1 MNYLI
6 VLFKNKKRK
15 KIINKFVKSDKAK
28 TYFDKLK
35 KDSLLINFEVKV
47 ENGKE
52 CVYEL
57 ALLERNSLDFQPL
70 FVKDELGRQLEIN
83 LDDSEYKIIDIS
95 YYKKEETVFH
105 YKTKNKISFD
115 FFVKR
120 FLPKTGLKLISKIN
134 NKLVVQNDDVFEIF
148 SCKSSED
155 SERFIESLEE
165 FLIDNNRIDCLIV
178 KDVSKQ
184 QKKYL
189 YDLLEEQGVNK
200 SFLYRTST
208 TYFRK

>member
-1 MNYLI
+1 
-6 VLFKNKKRK
+6 
-15 KIINKFVKSDKAK
+15 
-28 TYFDKLK
+28 
-35 KDSLLINFEVKV
+35 
-47 ENGKE
+47 
-52 CVYEL
+52 
-57 ALLERNSLDFQPL
+57 
-70 FVKDELGRQLEIN
+70 
-83 LDDSEYKIIDIS
+83 
-95 YYKKEETVFH
+95 
-105 YKTKNKISFD
+105 
-115 FFVKR
+115 
-120 FLPKTGLKLISKIN
+120 
-134 NKLVVQNDDVFEIF
+134 VVQNDDVFEIF

-189 YDLLEEQGVNK
+189 YDLLGEQGVNK